1 MAYPVRVT
9 ILEEG
14 AQEGEQPI
22 QVLFSVSKR
31 HFKHAVDRNRVKRQL
46 REAYRLNMMHALE
59 HYCLCEGK
67 KLAVAFL
74 WLAGKQYRTEEIAAR
89 LRMEKKIL
97 LKKILERLLLQ
108 RRVERFLQKKIMERF
123 PLQRKKSR
131 VMRNILLFFRTLLAK
146 FFLALIWFYQ
156 HCVSPYTPP
165 SCRYQPT
172 CSEYTRQ
179 AIAKYGPLKG
189 LWLGLKRI
197 LRCHPWGGS
206 GYDPVP

>member
-1 MAYPVRVT
+1 MILKTKNNSLSPRLKSKKKIDALFSGKETRTVMAYPVRVT

-74 WLAGKQYRTEEIAAR
+74 WLAGRQYRTEEIAAR
-89 LRMEKKIL
+89 LRKAMVKISSAENGEKYSSKENIREASSTEKGGKISPKENNGEVSSTEKK
-97 LKKILERLLLQ
+97 E
-108 RRVERFLQKKIMERF
+108 
-123 PLQRKKSR
+123 
-131 VMRNILLFFRTLLAK
+131 
-146 FFLALIWFYQ
+146 
-156 HCVSPYTPP
+156 
-165 SCRYQPT
+165 
-172 CSEYTRQ
+172 
-179 AIAKYGPLKG
+179 
-189 LWLGLKRI
+189 
-197 LRCHPWGGS
+197 
-206 GYDPVP
+206 

>member
-89 LRMEKKIL
+89 LRKAMVKISSAENGEKYSSKENIREASSIEKK
-97 LKKILERLLLQ
+97 E
-108 RRVERFLQKKIMERF
+108 
-123 PLQRKKSR
+123 
-131 VMRNILLFFRTLLAK
+131 
-146 FFLALIWFYQ
+146 
-156 HCVSPYTPP
+156 
-165 SCRYQPT
+165 
-172 CSEYTRQ
+172 
-179 AIAKYGPLKG
+179 
-189 LWLGLKRI
+189 
-197 LRCHPWGGS
+197 
-206 GYDPVP
+206 